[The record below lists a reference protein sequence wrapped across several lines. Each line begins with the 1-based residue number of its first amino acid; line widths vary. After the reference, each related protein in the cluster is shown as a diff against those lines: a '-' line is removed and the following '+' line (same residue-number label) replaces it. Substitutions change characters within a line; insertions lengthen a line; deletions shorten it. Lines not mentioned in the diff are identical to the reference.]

1 MEEPVYNLLLELKE
15 LLSGEQMTQRQVER
29 SLGKVEMVIE
39 MYAPHQAPTVTDLVK
54 KKWWQG

>member
-15 LLSGEQMTQRQVER
+15 LLAGEQMTQRQVER
-29 SLGKVEMVIE
+29 CLGKVEMTLA
-39 MYAPHQAPTVTDLVK
+39 MYAPQQPTVTDLVK